1 MVQIYNVFSWFL
13 YYWLFYF
20 FFFKQKTAY
29 EMRISDWSSDVCSS
43 DLRIAR
49 ALLTVYQRSGL
60 QALVATSGLL
70 RRKGIGRWASLVP
83 TRTAANHIGDWRAPR
98 RQQSVQVFNGCV
110 GEIADN
116 ATLDTIKALLD
127 RCGFDVRSDRKG
139 TRLNSSH

>member
-1 MVQIYNVFSWFL
+1 
-13 YYWLFYF
+13 
-20 FFFKQKTAY
+20 
-29 EMRISDWSSDVCSS
+29 MRISDWSSDVCSS
-43 DLRIAR
+43 DLLTRWLAPWLTSATLRRIAR

-98 RQQSVQVFNGCV
+98 RQQSVKVFNGCV
-110 GEIADN
+110 GEIAD
-116 ATLDTIKALLD
+116 
-127 RCGFDVRSDRKG
+127 RKS